1 METTVI
7 QTNDNGRQCSICL
20 DSFRCPKILPCKHT
34 FCKRCVLGYQR
45 EYESDDEF
53 RCPLYRELIALP
65 QNGVEGFCDN
75 YFVRDIFPEKVCDVC
90 NVEEDKVDDCGY
102 CDKYL
107 CSFCASDH
115 VCKRLYKRSK
125 KRDPHGLGLFGDSDS
140 DSSSDSDFSLYS
152 SSSDS
157 DDDKVPLELRKH
169 GPITLV
175 RTCFKTAADRTSEEE
190 CVSSIFSVSTDTL
203 TYLTFAGFLCR
214 YVDIHSGSV
223 VSEKP
228 IEEGATDLC
237 GSGDGTI
244 LSLIQNC
251 SLVKKTTNNTTDD
264 KSFIPI
270 RNCDPLKICAISN
283 DRFLVLGIGKKSSVV
298 GQIIGMD
305 GKILDKFNLN
315 IEYYPHSVA
324 INRSSN
330 VICISYAEI
339 NFVDVRGIDGHLIKR
354 YSGCPLEQIEEE
366 FQPLSVAA
374 FADDG
379 FLVLNSIT
387 KTLHNISSLGEFK
400 GLVIYENCESPCSI
414 HVDKSD
420 QIWIG
425 DSEDGTLKSFRVDA
439 YLNVFPDTKK
449 YEKENSNAEERR
461 LGTSRRFDRN
471 LLSFR
476 DRRMHRL
483 MKSRRHWHF
492 LDDEVDLSDRDFNN
506 FV

>member
-7 QTNDNGRQCSICL
+7 QTNDNARQCSICL

-53 RCPLYRELIALP
+53 RCPLCRALIALP

-115 VCKRLYKRSK
+115 VCKRPHKRSK
-125 KRDPHGLGLFGDSDS
+125 KRDQHGLGLLDDSDS
-140 DSSSDSDFSLYS
+140 DSMSDSDSPLYS

-157 DDDKVPLELRKH
+157 DDDKVPLDLRKH
-169 GPITLV
+169 GPTTLV
-175 RTCFKTAADRTSEEE
+175 RTCFKTSTDQTTEEE
-190 CVSSIFSVSTDTL
+190 CVSSIFPVSNDTL
-203 TYLTFAGFLCR
+203 AFLTFAGFICR

-223 VSEKP
+223 ILEKP

-237 GSGDGTI
+237 GTGDGTI

-251 SLVKKTTNNTTDD
+251 SLVKKTNNKISDD
-264 KSFIPI
+264 KSFVPI
-270 RNCDPLKICAISN
+270 RNCNPLKICAISN
-283 DRFLVLGIGKKSSVV
+283 DRFLVLGIGKKSSVI
-298 GQIIGMD
+298 GQIIDMD
-305 GKILDKFNLN
+305 GKNLDQFNLN

-330 VICISYAEI
+330 AICISYAEI

-366 FQPLSVAA
+366 FKPLSVAA
-374 FADDG
+374 FSDDG
-379 FLVLNSIT
+379 FLVLNSKT
-387 KTLHNISSLGEFK
+387 KTLHNISSLGEYK
-400 GLVIYENCESPCSI
+400 GLVICENCESPCSI
-414 HVDKSD
+414 YVDDSD

-425 DSEDGTLKSFRVDA
+425 DSEDGSLKAFLVDA
-439 YLNVFPDTKK
+439 YLNVFPDMKN
-449 YEKENSNAEERR
+449 YEKGNSNAEERR
-461 LGTSRRFDRN
+461 LGTSHQYDRN
-471 LLSFR
+471 QLWFR
-476 DRRMHRL
+476 DRRTHRL

-492 LDDEVDLSDRDFNN
+492 LDNVDLSDREF
-506 FV
+506 

>member
-7 QTNDNGRQCSICL
+7 QTNDNARQCSICL

-34 FCKRCVLGYQR
+34 FCKRCVLSYQR

-53 RCPLYRELIALP
+53 RCPLCRALIALP

-115 VCKRLYKRSK
+115 VCKRPHKRSK
-125 KRDPHGLGLFGDSDS
+125 KRDQHGLGLLDDSDS
-140 DSSSDSDFSLYS
+140 DSMSDSDSPLYS

-157 DDDKVPLELRKH
+157 DDDKVPLDLRKH
-169 GPITLV
+169 GPTTLV
-175 RTCFKTAADRTSEEE
+175 RTCFKTSTDQTTEEE
-190 CVSSIFSVSTDTL
+190 CVSSIFPVSKDTL
-203 TYLTFAGFLCR
+203 AFLTFAGFICR

-223 VSEKP
+223 ILEKP

-237 GSGDGTI
+237 GTGDGTI

-251 SLVKKTTNNTTDD
+251 SLVKKTNNKISDD
-264 KSFIPI
+264 KSFVPI
-270 RNCDPLKICAISN
+270 RNCNPLKICAISN
-283 DRFLVLGIGKKSSVV
+283 DRFLVLGIGKKSSVI
-298 GQIIGMD
+298 GQIIDMD
-305 GKILDKFNLN
+305 GKNLDQFNLN

-330 VICISYAEI
+330 AICISYAEI

-366 FQPLSVAA
+366 FKPLSVAA
-374 FADDG
+374 FSDDG
-379 FLVLNSIT
+379 FLVLNSKT
-387 KTLHNISSLGEFK
+387 KTLHNISSLGEYK
-400 GLVIYENCESPCSI
+400 GLVICENCESPCSI
-414 HVDKSD
+414 YVDDSD

-425 DSEDGTLKSFRVDA
+425 DSEDGTLKAFLVDA
-439 YLNVFPDTKK
+439 YLNVFPDTKN
-449 YEKENSNAEERR
+449 YEKGNSNAEERR
-461 LGTSRRFDRN
+461 LGTSHQYDRN
-471 LLSFR
+471 QLSFR
-476 DRRMHRL
+476 DRRTHRL

-492 LDDEVDLSDRDFNN
+492 LDNVDLSDREF
-506 FV
+506 

>member
-7 QTNDNGRQCSICL
+7 QTNDNARQCSICL

-34 FCKRCVLGYQR
+34 FCKRCVLSYQR

-53 RCPLYRELIALP
+53 RCPLCRALIALP

-115 VCKRLYKRSK
+115 VCKRPHKRSK
-125 KRDPHGLGLFGDSDS
+125 KRDQHGLGLLDDSDS
-140 DSSSDSDFSLYS
+140 DSMSDSDSPLYS

-157 DDDKVPLELRKH
+157 DDDKVPLDLRKH
-169 GPITLV
+169 GPTTLV
-175 RTCFKTAADRTSEEE
+175 RTCFKTSTDQTTEEE
-190 CVSSIFSVSTDTL
+190 CVSSIFPVSKDTL
-203 TYLTFAGFLCR
+203 AFLTFAGFICR

-223 VSEKP
+223 ILEKP

-237 GSGDGTI
+237 GTGDGTI

-251 SLVKKTTNNTTDD
+251 SLVKKTNNKISDD
-264 KSFIPI
+264 KSFVPI
-270 RNCDPLKICAISN
+270 RNCNPLKICAISN
-283 DRFLVLGIGKKSSVV
+283 DRFLVLGIGKKSSVI
-298 GQIIGMD
+298 GQIIDMD
-305 GKILDKFNLN
+305 GKNLDQFNLN

-330 VICISYAEI
+330 AICISYAEI

-366 FQPLSVAA
+366 FKPLSVAA
-374 FADDG
+374 FSDDG
-379 FLVLNSIT
+379 FLVLNSKT
-387 KTLHNISSLGEFK
+387 KTLHNISSLGEYK
-400 GLVIYENCESPCSI
+400 GLVICENCESPCSI
-414 HVDKSD
+414 YVDESD

-425 DSEDGTLKSFRVDA
+425 DSEDGTLKAFLVDA
-439 YLNVFPDTKK
+439 YLNVFPDMKN
-449 YEKENSNAEERR
+449 YEKGNSNAEERR
-461 LGTSRRFDRN
+461 LGTSHQYDRN
-471 LLSFR
+471 QLSLR
-476 DRRMHRL
+476 DRRTHRL

-492 LDDEVDLSDRDFNN
+492 LDNVDLSDREF
-506 FV
+506 